1 MNDNK
6 YTKVKTDILEK
17 LKAAHKE
24 HQLLAYGHAALN
36 NRHSGIIDRGSSIFS
51 TTFAA
56 HFKVDES
63 DGGVYHVNE
72 ADEFVHDADGKRLS
86 VDAYFK
92 ARPDKLDQL
101 R

>member
-6 YTKVKTDILEK
+6 YTKVKNDVLEK

-24 HQLLAYGHAALN
+24 HRLLAYGNAALDN
-36 NRHSGIIDRGSSIFS
+36 QHSRIIDRGSSIFS
-51 TTFAA
+51 TTFAG
-56 HFKVDES
+56 HFKVDPS

-92 ARPDKLDQL
+92 ARPDKLDKL

>member
-1 MNDNK
+1 
-6 YTKVKTDILEK
+6 VLEK
-17 LKAAHKE
+17 LKKSHKE

-51 TTFAA
+51 TTFAD

-92 ARPDKLDQL
+92 ARPDILDQL

>member
-1 MNDNK
+1 MNDF
-6 YTKVKTDILEK
+6 TKVKTDVLEK

-92 ARPDKLDQL
+92 ARPDILDQL